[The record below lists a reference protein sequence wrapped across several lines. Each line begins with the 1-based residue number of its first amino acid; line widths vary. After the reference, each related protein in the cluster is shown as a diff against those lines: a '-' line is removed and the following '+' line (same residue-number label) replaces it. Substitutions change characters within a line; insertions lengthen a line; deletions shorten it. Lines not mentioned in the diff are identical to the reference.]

1 MQEIKEKYFEGERA
15 LYGLSNTILKNV
27 TFGEGE
33 SPLKETKDLEI
44 KAAIFKYKY
53 PLWYSNNINITDTT
67 FETMSRSGIWYTN
80 NISIKN
86 SNLQAPKLFR
96 RCKNIT
102 LDHVFFSDAEETMW
116 TCEDITIK
124 NTEINGDYFGK
135 DSSNIYMDHVT
146 LENCILNQTPLA
158 FEKCSNINATINSK
172 ITSIKNP
179 ISGIIKAKK
188 IETVII
194 DPSKVDPKA
203 TKIIFIEPVD
213 REVSVSDQN
222 QEGE

>member
-44 KAAIFKYKY
+44 KATIFKYKY
-53 PLWYSNNINITDTT
+53 PLWYSNNINITDAI
-67 FETMSRSGIWYTN
+67 FETMSRSGIWYTD

-102 LDHVFFSDAEETMW
+102 LDHIFFSNAEETMW
-116 TCEDITIK
+116 SCEDITIK
-124 NTEINGDYFGK
+124 NTGRYFF
-135 DSSNIYMDHVT
+135 NLLFPFMVT
-146 LENCILNQTPLA
+146 HSFLPVLAAWYQRPQEALQIQDVFAQLQPCRKYPPLGTDL
-158 FEKCSNINATINSK
+158 FPNSVRHFDC
-172 ITSIKNP
+172 P
-179 ISGIIKAKK
+179 H
-188 IETVII
+188 
-194 DPSKVDPKA
+194 PHC
-203 TKIIFIEPVD
+203 
-213 REVSVSDQN
+213 QY
-222 QEGE
+222 